1 MNGIMNIIKP
11 PGLSSAGLVNAV
23 KNLTGE
29 RVGHA
34 GTLDPEAAGVLPLLV
49 GRATRLLDYLPG
61 DEKEYIAEIAFTG
74 ATDTQDAQGKL
85 VLEGRGR
92 PGIVEME
99 KILPGFTGNIRQ
111 TPPAYSALKKNGV
124 PLYRLARQ
132 GMEVVSESREIRIG
146 SIRILSETPDGFM
159 IRVVCSGGTYIRT
172 LCHDIGMRLGY
183 PAHMRF
189 LLRTRCCGLDIG
201 DSCLLEEVA
210 SARGTDEM
218 DRFLLPMDLPLG
230 RFARL
235 DVTDAYYKQA
245 RNGAALS
252 DEAFG
257 RKVEEGLY
265 RVYANGRLLGM
276 GEKTGARTVFRVIVL
291 DPAVA

>member
-210 SARGTDEM
+210 GARGTDEM

-265 RVYANGRLLGM
+265 RVYANGRFLGM